1 MKKLHKILAMCLALV
16 MMAVVFGACSAP
28 AAEAPSGSASTEA
41 TAPASPSESASDA
54 SSGDSAVAAI
64 KAKGE
69 LVMLTNAAFPPFEY
83 LGDDQQ
89 PAGVDIDVAQAIAD
103 ELGVELKVVDM
114 EFDGIVPALMAGKGD
129 IGAAGMTVTEERL
142 ESVDFSTKYA
152 TSSQYMIVKKDS
164 DIATKDDLK
173 GKKIGV
179 QQGTTGDIYATDEDG
194 ENGVEAEEVLR
205 YSNAMGAAMALM
217 SDKIDV
223 VIVDELPAKSIVAEN
238 DSLKMIDEKL
248 TTEQYAIAVKKDSDL
263 TAEIN
268 KVLDKLI
275 ADGTIDE
282 LILKHTT
289 EE

>member
-1 MKKLHKILAMCLALV
+1 
-16 MMAVVFGACSAP
+16 
-28 AAEAPSGSASTEA
+28 
-41 TAPASPSESASDA
+41 
-54 SSGDSAVAAI
+54 
-64 KAKGE
+64 
-69 LVMLTNAAFPPFEY
+69 
-83 LGDDQQ
+83 
-89 PAGVDIDVAQAIAD
+89 
-103 ELGVELKVVDM
+103 
-114 EFDGIVPALMAGKGD
+114 
-129 IGAAGMTVTEERL
+129 
-142 ESVDFSTKYA
+142 
-152 TSSQYMIVKKDS
+152 MIVKKDS

-289 EE
+289 EG